1 MTAAR
6 GWYHAEGDPPGT
18 VRLWNGQDWVGFP
31 QRDPNIAIGAE
42 KVIHGPAYGQQRLKP
57 WGVLAMIGLVGPAL
71 AYLFQSFVLV
81 RILMVMD
88 QYEGQTLESV
98 FTAEPDQQIVD
109 VVVLQ
114 LIAFV
119 GVAGLSL
126 LAGIL
131 FVPWF
136 FVAYLNL
143 SKWTRT
149 RYEVFWAIVAWFVP
163 FMNLRRPSHIM
174 QELCESSPRPDRE
187 GEINPVAAW
196 GWWIAWL
203 TATSGVQ
210 ILQWWA
216 FNSADFATV
225 QMILII
231 ASGLCLLAATSAVL
245 GIRLVWQ
252 ISWHQDLRF
261 KRVAVQGTTTSLA
274 TV

>member
-1 MTAAR
+1 MA
-6 GWYHAEGDPPGT
+6 
-18 VRLWNGQDWVGFP
+18 
-31 QRDPNIAIGAE
+31 AE
-42 KVIHGPAYGQQRLKP
+42 KVLLGPARGQQRLKP

-71 AYLFQSFVLV
+71 AYLFQVYVLV
-81 RILMVMD
+81 RILQVMGR
-88 QYEGQTLESV
+88 YEGQKLEAV
-98 FTAEPDQQIVD
+98 FTAEPDQVIVD

-114 LIAFV
+114 VIAF
-119 GVAGLSL
+119 GAVAGLSA
-126 LAGIL
+126 LAGLL
-131 FVPWF
+131 FIPWF

-149 RYEVFWAIVAWFVP
+149 RYETWWAILAWLIP
-163 FMNLRRPSHIM
+163 FINLRRPSHIM

-196 GWWIAWL
+196 AWWIAWL
-203 TATSGVQ
+203 TASTGVQ

-231 ASGLCLLAATSAVL
+231 ACGLCVLASISAIL
-245 GIRLVWQ
+245 GLRLVWQ

-261 KRVAVQGTTTSLA
+261 KREAVASSTASLA